1 MTEPANHSFTAIS
14 ADGDAGQAWHA
25 LCVGELSLPMT
36 FGFACYDTRFDV
48 AVVQN
53 GDDGTKLAVQAQ
65 LGALPYSI
73 ESMFARQYIKA
84 VVQVGHDLPFAELSL
99 SRKQALTVRGTM
111 EFPNRPTPAIV
122 VASAAVIAIA
132 VKPIIDIISFFRSAG
147 KSAA

>member
-1 MTEPANHSFTAIS
+1 MTEPANHSSTSIS
-14 ADGDAGQAWHA
+14 ADGIAGHAWRA
-25 LCVGELSLPMT
+25 LCMGELSLPMT
-36 FGFACYDTRFDV
+36 FSFACYDTQFEV

-65 LGALPYSI
+65 LGALPYSV

-84 VVQVGHDLPFAELSL
+84 VVQVGRDLPFAELSL
-99 SRKQALTVRGTM
+99 SRHQALTVRGTM
-111 EFPNRPTPAIV
+111 DFPDRPAPAII
-122 VASAAVIAIA
+122 VASAAVITIA